1 MSISFTKAIT
11 NQLQQEIAAIE
22 SKIITEKKKKDKAQS
37 KINQLQRDMKLSQ
50 SHSDLSSKMSRINK
64 LNEEIKNIDR
74 LQADL
79 SKHLIAKKTSL
90 KQQQAKQPLQEEK
103 AQD

>member
-64 LNEEIKNIDR
+64 LNEEIKNNDR
-74 LQADL
+74 MQADL
-79 SKHLIAKKTSL
+79 SKQLASKKTSL
-90 KQQQAKQPLQEEK
+90 KQQQAKQPLQEE
-103 AQD
+103 

>member
-1 MSISFTKAIT
+1 MSISFTKAIA

-22 SKIITEKKKKDKAQS
+22 SKTINEKKKKEKAQS

-64 LNEEIKNIDR
+64 LNEEIKNADR
-74 LQADL
+74 MQADL
-79 SKHLIAKKTSL
+79 SKQLVTKKTSL
-90 KQQQAKQPLQEEK
+90 KQQQAKQALQEE
-103 AQD
+103 